1 MACALGG
8 GTFCILAEGG
18 CVTRSWSSISIAIPA
33 ACCFLSLAQAADKIR
48 IAVPDLNTAYLT
60 FSLAQRKGFFA
71 QQNIAA
77 EVFLMR
83 GTLTMAALNKEDID
97 CLTDISQGVRGSI
110 GGLPVKIVACYLPRS
125 SLMVVSRPEINSV
138 KDLKGKAV
146 AVSGANSR
154 IVQLIGRHSGLDPKK
169 EIKVLAVGT
178 NEARLAA
185 LKQGLVA
192 ATVVPP
198 PWDFHAKRLGF
209 HVIVRS
215 YNLFNYPQVGL
226 IVNDRK
232 MKESREEIKRI
243 IKAGIE
249 ANRYIR
255 SNREGTIQFLMEW
268 MRTDKDVAL
277 ATYEAML
284 PAFNDDGNCPED
296 GMRLVIDGAKNAAKV
311 SRDVSVKDVADPSIL
326 KEAQREL
333 GIK

>member
-1 MACALGG
+1 MKSALLLLLMFIS
-8 GTFCILAEGG
+8 FCGSTEA
-18 CVTRSWSSISIAIPA
+18 T
-33 ACCFLSLAQAADKIR
+33 DKVR
-48 IAVPDLNTAYLT
+48 IAVPEPNAAYLT
-60 FSLAQRKGFFA
+60 FPLAQKQGFLA
-71 QQNIAA
+71 REGIAA

-83 GTLTMAALNKEDID
+83 GTLTMAALNNGDINY
-97 CLTDISQGVRGSI
+97 LADIPQGVRGSI

-125 SLMVVSRPEINSV
+125 SLMVVSRPEINAV
-138 KDLKGKAV
+138 NELRGKAV
-146 AVSGANSR
+146 AVSGANFGMF
-154 IVQLIGRHSGLDPKK
+154 QLIARHFGLDPKK

-178 NEARLAA
+178 NEARLAV

-198 PWDFHAKRLGF
+198 PWDFHAKKLGF
-209 HVIVRS
+209 HVVARS
-215 YNLFNYPQVGL
+215 YDLFNYPQVGL

-268 MRTDKDVAL
+268 MRTEKDVAV
-277 ATYEAML
+277 ATYDALL

-296 GMRLVIDGAKNAAKV
+296 GMRLVIDRAKNAAKV

-326 KEAQREL
+326 KEAQRDL